1 MLFLSFFSFPV
12 ISVCMFVSVCE
23 CELCVCEQVN
33 AFNTVSVIKIFTIVD
48 NFDITVWKIICII
61 RLRGISN
68 GNLLL
73 ISEWDHSINMDCR
86 TINVEPKVKRTSLSA

>member
-48 NFDITVWKIICII
+48 NFDITVWKIIHMYNTAKGYIE
-61 RLRGISN
+61 RKFTADLRVG
-68 GNLLL
+68 
-73 ISEWDHSINMDCR
+73 
-86 TINVEPKVKRTSLSA
+86 SLN